1 MEKQNGQTNGQKVIS
16 QTMGI
21 IDKYI
26 LKQYLK
32 TFFGMILLF
41 MPIGIIVDV
50 SEKINR
56 ILESKVPF
64 EEVAVYYLHFTIYFA
79 NLLFPLL
86 LFLSTIWFT
95 SKLANKSEII
105 AILSSGISFN
115 RFLRPYFIGATI
127 ICLFAFVMG
136 ILVVPKSSK
145 SFNDFRYEYLTR
157 NKTARENTNVYRE
170 IKPNEFLYVSNF
182 NFDSKVGF
190 NFAYE
195 VFDEHN
201 KLLKKITAS
210 RINYNEKDSTY
221 TLKHYERRDVGEFE
235 DKLTSRM
242 QMDTIFDFTFEELAP
257 VVYKAETLSL
267 WELNDFIEQER
278 MRGNAKVNNYL
289 MVKYKKFS
297 APISVFIL
305 TLIAVSVSSMK
316 RRGGMGVNLAIGIA
330 IAFTFVFFDK
340 VFGTISESSDFS
352 PMIAVWTSNIL
363 FGILA
368 VYLMQ
373 KAKR

>member
-1 MEKQNGQTNGQKVIS
+1 
-16 QTMGI
+16 MGI

-26 LKQYLK
+26 LKQYLS

-64 EEVAVYYLHFTIYFA
+64 KEVAEYYFHFTIYFA

-136 ILVVPKSSK
+136 VSVVPKSSK
-145 SFNDFRYEYLTR
+145 AFNDFRYEHLTR
-157 NKTARENTNVYRE
+157 NKKARENTNVHRE
-170 IKPNEFLYVSNF
+170 IHPNEFLYVSNF

-195 VFDEHN
+195 VFDENN
-201 KLLKKITAS
+201 KLKTKVTAS
-210 RINYNEKDSTY
+210 RIQWNKQDSTY
-221 TLKHYERRDVGEFE
+221 TLKYYERRDVGEFG
-235 DKLTSRM
+235 DKLTSKV
-242 QMDTIFDFTFEELAP
+242 QKDTVFDFNFEDLTP
-257 VVYKAETLSL
+257 VVYKAETLNFF
-267 WELNDFIEQER
+267 ELNDFIEQEKK
-278 MRGNAKVNNYL
+278 RGNAQINNYL

-305 TLIAVSVSSMK
+305 TLIAVSVSSMR

-330 IAFTFVFFDK
+330 IAFSFVFFDK

-352 PMIAVWTSNIL
+352 PMVAVWTSNVI

-368 VYLMQ
+368 IFLMQ